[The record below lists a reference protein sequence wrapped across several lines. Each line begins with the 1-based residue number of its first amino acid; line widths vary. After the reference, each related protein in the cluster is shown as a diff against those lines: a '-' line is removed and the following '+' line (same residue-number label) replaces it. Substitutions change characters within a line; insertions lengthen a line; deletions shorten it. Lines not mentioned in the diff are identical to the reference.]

1 MFRKILYPT
10 DFSDT
15 ANKAIPFLKQFKD
28 TGTEEVIILH
38 IIDTYR
44 LRMPSIYMPTNLISF
59 IDKMVIEATEKA
71 QKIVDVLTDAGIGT
85 RIRIEQGLPSREI
98 LRVED
103 EEDLSIIVI
112 GSHGRS
118 NIEEMFLGS
127 VSENVMRKS
136 KSPVLI
142 VKR

>member
-1 MFRKILYPT
+1 MFLKILYPT

-44 LRMPSIYMPTNLISF
+44 LRIPSIYMPTNLISF

-71 QKIVDVLTDAGIGT
+71 QKVADVLTDAGIGT
-85 RIRIEQGLPSREI
+85 RIRIEQGLPFREI

-103 EEDLSIIVI
+103 EEDVSIIVI

>member
-15 ANKAIPFLKQFKD
+15 VGKSIPFLKQLKD

-38 IIDTYR
+38 VIDTYR
-44 LRMPSIYMPTNLISF
+44 LRIPSIYAPTNLISF
-59 IDKMVIEATEKA
+59 IDKMLIEATEKA
-71 QKIVDVLTDAGIGT
+71 KKVADVLTEAGIVT
-85 RIRIEQGLPSREI
+85 RIRIEQGLPFKEI

-103 EEDLSIIVI
+103 EEDVSIIVI

-136 KSPVLI
+136 KGPVLI

>member
-15 ANKAIPFLKQFKD
+15 AEKAIPFLKQLKG

-44 LRMPSIYMPTNLISF
+44 LRIPSIYMPTNLISF
-59 IDKMVIEATEKA
+59 IDKMLIEATAKA
-71 QKIVDVLTDAGIGT
+71 QKVADVLTDAGIGT
-85 RIRIEQGLPSREI
+85 RIRIEQGLPFREI

-103 EEDLSIIVI
+103 EEDISIIVI

-118 NIEEMFLGS
+118 NIEEIFLGS

>member
-15 ANKAIPFLKQFKD
+15 ANKAILFLKQFKD

-71 QKIVDVLTDAGIGT
+71 QKVADVLTDAGLGT
-85 RIRIEQGLPSREI
+85 RIRIEQGLPFREI

-103 EEDLSIIVI
+103 EEDVSIIVI

>member
-28 TGTEEVIILH
+28 TGTEKVIILH
-38 IIDTYR
+38 VIDTYR
-44 LRMPSIYMPTNLISF
+44 LRIPSIYMPTNLISF

-71 QKIVDVLTDAGIGT
+71 QKVADVLTAAGIGT
-85 RIRIEQGLPSREI
+85 RIRIEQGLPFREI

-103 EEDLSIIVI
+103 EEDVSIIVI

-118 NIEEMFLGS
+118 NIEEIFLGS

>member
-15 ANKAIPFLKQFKD
+15 AGKSIPFLKQLKD
-28 TGTEEVIILH
+28 AGTEEIIVLH
-38 IIDTYR
+38 VIDTYR
-44 LRMPSIYMPTNLISF
+44 LRIPSIYAPTNLISF

-71 QKIVDVLTDAGIGT
+71 KKIADVLTDAGIGT
-85 RIRIEQGLPSREI
+85 RIRIEQGLPFREI
-98 LRVED
+98 LRVEN
-103 EEDLSIIVI
+103 EEDVSIIVI
-112 GSHGRS
+112 GSHGKS

>member
-15 ANKAIPFLKQFKD
+15 AGKAIPFLKQLKD
-28 TGTEEVIILH
+28 TGTEEIIILH

-44 LRMPSIYMPTNLISF
+44 LRIPSIYTPTNLISF
-59 IDKMVIEATEKA
+59 IDKMLIEATAKA
-71 QKIVDVLTDAGIGT
+71 QKVADVLTDAGIGT
-85 RIRIEQGLPSREI
+85 RIRIEQGLPFGEI

-103 EEDLSIIVI
+103 EEDVSIIVI